1 MSNTLS
7 YPPAALRRED
17 AAEYIGMSPRKL
29 DELQAR
35 SELIPVDVDGLKRF
49 RRVDLDEY
57 IASRAD
63 WECK

>member
-63 WECK
+63 WERK